1 MKLVVIESPYGKRVD
16 GSPCTPQ
23 EMAENLVYAR
33 ACMRDCLRRG
43 EAPFGSH
50 LLYPQ
55 VLDDATPEERKLG
68 MKAGFAWAEAAAFYE
83 SERAPAREQR
93 AIVGVY
99 VDRGVTPG
107 MLQGIERHKASGLEI
122 VERRLGGGWAK

>member
-1 MKLVVIESPYGKRVD
+1 MKLVIIESPFGKRVD

-23 EMAENLVYAR
+23 EMADNLVYAR
-33 ACMRDCLRRG
+33 ACMRDCLRMG
-43 EAPFGSH
+43 WAPYGSH

-68 MKAGFAWAEAAAFYE
+68 MEAGFAFAHVIAAAH
-83 SERAPAREQR
+83 RANLLVHPPF
-93 AIVGVY
+93 VGLY
-99 VDRGVTPG
+99 TDRGITPG
-107 MLQGIERHKASGLEI
+107 MLAGVEKHRANGLEI